1 MKLRTLMTPTQ
12 RAPAPFDLG
21 HPFAALRQDID
32 RLFAE
37 MAGLPTAAPRMDVTE
52 TEKAILV
59 TAELPG
65 LEEKDVEVTLTG
77 NLLTLRGEKKIE
89 REETGETRHV
99 IERATG
105 QFARALEVPVG
116 LDPKAVMARMDKG
129 VLTITLPKPV
139 AAPVEARKID
149 ITRAA

>member
-32 RLFAE
+32 RLFAD
-37 MAGLPTAAPRMDVTE
+37 MAGLPTATPRIDVTE

-65 LEEKDVEVTLTG
+65 LEDQDVEVTLTG
-77 NLLTLRGEKKIE
+77 NLLTLRGERKIE
-89 REETGETRHV
+89 REDVGETRHV

-105 QFARALEVPVG
+105 QFARALDVPAG
-116 LDPKAVMARMDKG
+116 LDPRAVTARMDKG

-139 AAPVEARKID
+139 AAPVEGQKIA